1 MYTIDCFV
9 FSRDDE
15 IINIGEALS
24 LKAIGPIC
32 NFFFDDLDDGCH
44 VSLEINGC

>member
-15 IINIGEALS
+15 IINIGEALY
-24 LKAIGPIC
+24 LRAIGPIC
-32 NFFFDDLDDGCH
+32 NILIFFDDLDED
-44 VSLEINGC
+44 VMSA